1 MASDESF
8 VQFVVDQLKRTAA
21 VERKKMFGE
30 SAIYLDGKVVAL
42 VCDDRVFVKPTDAGR
57 ALIGAPEEA
66 PPFPGA
72 KSWFVVGDRLDDA
85 DWIGALAR
93 VTADAL
99 PVPKPKA
106 VRKPGVAAPSA
117 SAPRRR

>member
-8 VQFVVDQLKRTAA
+8 VQFVVDQLNRTAA

-42 VCDDRVFVKPTDAGR
+42 VCDNRVFVKPTDAGR
-57 ALIGAPEEA
+57 AFVGTPDEA
-66 PPFPGA
+66 PPYPGA
-72 KSWFVVGDRLDDA
+72 KGWFVVGDRLDDA
-85 DWIGALAR
+85 DWVGALLR

-99 PVPKPKA
+99 PLPKPRAAKKA
-106 VRKPGVAAPSA
+106 KAKPAG
-117 SAPRRR
+117 R